1 MTTSAVP
8 SVPLYCVFGMLMAYK
23 EGYGF
28 VLVLLH
34 HVIPSRSLLDNA
46 TGKEVVL
53 YYSFGG
59 K

>member
-23 EGYGF
+23 EGYGYI
-28 VLVLLH
+28 LVLLH
-34 HVIPSRSLLDNA
+34 HVIPSRSLLDMQQE
-46 TGKEVVL
+46 K
-53 YYSFGG
+53 